1 MATPAHMLPAPAS
14 SRGAGA
20 LRDRMRSLARGRPG
34 DPPWVRPGLL
44 VLLAAAAALCLWNL
58 TINGYGNDYY
68 AAAVRA
74 GSESWKAWFFG
85 ALDPGSF
92 ITVDKPPLSL
102 WVMGLSS
109 RVFGYSS
116 ASLLVPQALATIA
129 SVGLLYATVRRA
141 FGPAAGLLA
150 GAMLA
155 LTPVTVAIGR
165 FNNPDALLVLL
176 LVASAWLFGRALEN
190 GRTRDLAWGG
200 AVIGLA
206 FMTKMLQGWMVAPA
220 LFGAY
225 LIAGP
230 PAFWTRARQLTLA
243 AGVMAAVSAA
253 WPVAVTLWPGS
264 KPYIGGSKDGGV
276 WNLILGYNGFGRIF
290 GEGGRGP
297 GGSGGGGSP
306 FGGSP
311 GWLRMLNEQVGGQ
324 VAWLLPLAVVGLV
337 AGLWLVR
344 RAPRSDK
351 VRAAWL
357 LWGGWAF
364 VHIAVFSSQKGI
376 FHPYYVSALAPAV
389 AALAGA
395 GAVVLW
401 TRARSSSAAFAAL
414 AAGVGATA
422 WLSVVLLDRAAGF
435 APELRWLIPV
445 LAVAAV
451 AGGLWLRAA
460 RDAAPGSLLSR
471 GSRGGAIAVVVA
483 GLLAVTL
490 GPASYSVATVGRA
503 LSTGDV
509 AAGPAS
515 AVRRGGPG
523 GAMPGGGGGGNFG
536 PPPGAAGNFAPP
548 PGAAGLGIPPGMP
561 PGGVAPGGG
570 RPGGGRGQVSNQLIS
585 YLEANQGSATYLV
598 AGASSMTTGP
608 IIIKTGKPVVTW
620 GGFNGGDNALSV
632 SQLERLVRRGELR
645 YVLVG
650 GGGGPGGGGNASQI
664 TSWVA
669 KHGTKVT
676 AVSSSGGATLYRV
689 SV

>member
-1 MATPAHMLPAPAS
+1 
-14 SRGAGA
+14 
-20 LRDRMRSLARGRPG
+20 
-34 DPPWVRPGLL
+34 
-44 VLLAAAAALCLWNL
+44 
-58 TINGYGNDYY
+58 
-68 AAAVRA
+68 
-74 GSESWKAWFFG
+74 
-85 ALDPGSF
+85 
-92 ITVDKPPLSL
+92 
-102 WVMGLSS
+102 MGLSS
-109 RVFGYSS
+109 RVIGYSS

-165 FNNPDALLVLL
+165 FDNPDALLVLL
-176 LVASAWLFGRALEN
+176 LVASAWLFGRAIEN

-200 AVIGLA
+200 AIIGLA

-230 PAFWTRARQLTLA
+230 PAFWTRVRQLA
-243 AGVMAAVSAA
+243 VSAGVMVAVSAA
-253 WPVAVTLWPGS
+253 WPLAVTFWPGS
-264 KPYIGGSKDGGV
+264 KPYIGGSTDGSV

-297 GGSGGGGSP
+297 GGAGGGGGSP

-344 RAPRSDK
+344 RAPRTDK

-357 LWGGWAF
+357 LWGGWAL

-401 TRARSSSAAFAAL
+401 KRARSSWPAFAAL
-414 AAGVGATA
+414 AVGVGATA
-422 WLSVVLLDRAAGF
+422 WLSAVLLARAAGF
-435 APELRWLIPV
+435 APELRWLIPG

-460 RDAAPGSLLSR
+460 RDAAPGSLLSH
-471 GSRGGAIAVVVA
+471 GSRGGAAAVVVA
-483 GLLAVTL
+483 GLLALTL
-490 GPASYSVATVGRA
+490 GPASYSLATAGRA
-503 LSTGDV
+503 LSSGDV

-523 GAMPGGGGGGNFG
+523 GPGGRNFG
-536 PPPGAAGNFAPP
+536 PPPGAGANFGPP
-548 PGAAGLGIPPGMP
+548 PGAGAANFGPPPGVTGTGMP
-561 PGGVAPGGG
+561 PGGARGGFG
-570 RPGGGRGQVSNQLIS
+570 GPGGGRGQVSDKLIS
-585 YLEANQGSATYLV
+585 YLEANQGSAKYLV

-608 IIIKTGKPVVTW
+608 IIIKTGKAVVTW
-620 GGFNGGDNALSV
+620 GGFNGADNALSV
-632 SQLERLVRRGELR
+632 SQLEQLVRKGELR

-650 GGGGPGGGGNASQI
+650 GGGGPGGDGNSSQI
-664 TSWVA
+664 STWVT

-676 AVSSSGGATLYRV
+676 SVSTTGGATLYEV
-689 SV
+689 TV

>member
-1 MATPAHMLPAPAS
+1 
-14 SRGAGA
+14 
-20 LRDRMRSLARGRPG
+20 MRSLARGRPG
-34 DPPWVRPGLL
+34 DPVWVRPGLFA
-44 VLLAAAAALCLWNL
+44 VLAAAAALCFWNL

-74 GSESWKAWFFG
+74 GIESWKAWFFG

-109 RVFGYSS
+109 RLFGYSS
-116 ASLLVPQALATIA
+116 ASLLVPQALATVA
-129 SVGLLYATVRRA
+129 SVGVLYATVRRA

-165 FNNPDALLVLL
+165 FDNPDALLVLL
-176 LVASAWLFGRALEN
+176 LVSAAWLFGRALEN
-190 GRTRDLAWGG
+190 GRTRYLAWGG

-230 PAFWTRARQLTLA
+230 PAFWTRVKQLTVA

-253 WPVAVTLWPGS
+253 WPLAVTFWPGS
-264 KPYIGGSKDGGV
+264 KPYIGGSTDGGV

-297 GGSGGGGSP
+297 GGGGGGSP
-306 FGGSP
+306 FGGTP
-311 GWLRMLNEQVGGQ
+311 GWLRMLNDQVGGQ
-324 VAWLLPLAVVGLV
+324 VAWLLPLALVGLV

-344 RAPRSDK
+344 RAPRTDK

-357 LWGGWAF
+357 LWGGWAL

-376 FHPYYVSALAPAV
+376 FHPYYVSALAPAI

-401 TRARSSSAAFAAL
+401 KRAISSWSAFAAL
-414 AAGVGATA
+414 AVGVGATA
-422 WLSVVLLDRAAGF
+422 WLSVVLLDRATGF
-435 APELRWLIPV
+435 APALRWLIGV

-460 RDAAPGSLLSR
+460 RDAAPGSLLSH
-471 GSRGGAIAVVVA
+471 GSRGAAVGVVVA

-523 GAMPGGGGGGNFG
+523 GGMPGGPGGQAFG
-536 PPPGAAGNFAPP
+536 PPPGATAGSFGPPPGMTASGPPTGMP
-548 PGAAGLGIPPGMP
+548 PGAARAGF
-561 PGGVAPGGG
+561 GGPGGG
-570 RPGGGRGQVSNQLIS
+570 GGQVSNQLIS
-585 YLEANQGSATYLV
+585 YLEAHQGSARYLV
-598 AGASSMTTGP
+598 AGASSHTTGP

-632 SQLERLVRRGELR
+632 AQLEQMVRKGELR
-645 YVLVG
+645 YVLVDG
-650 GGGGPGGGGNASQI
+650 GGGPGRGGGGPGGGGNSSQI
-664 TSWVA
+664 SSWVT

-676 AVSSSGGATLYRV
+676 AVSSTGGATLYRV